1 MDLVR
6 YLRVLRRRWRII
18 AILALL
24 GAVAGAVLVPK
35 PSSNPQT
42 GGGAWIAVHTLFD
55 SAANNKA
62 NSAKIVGAVTAEQA
76 AFLVKSGDVPDRVAK
91 EIGGNANDLA
101 DKVVAR
107 PNSNLGTIEITA
119 QGPSPGEARKLSD
132 SFADGL
138 LASVQDIQQRE
149 VDRQTRR
156 AQLRHHAARARIG
169 RCNRG

>member
-35 PSSNPQT
+35 PSSNPET

-55 SAANNKA
+55 SSA
-62 NSAKIVGAVTAEQA
+62 NSKNNASAKTVGAVTAEQA

-91 EIGGNANDLA
+91 ELGGNANDLS

-119 QGPSPGEARKLSD
+119 QAQSPGEARKTAD
-132 SFADGL
+132 AFA
-138 LASVQDIQQRE
+138 E
-149 VDRQTRR
+149 VVARLGAGHPATRGRPPARR
-156 AQLRHHAARARIG
+156 AQLGDHPARARAG
-169 RCNRG
+169 RRHR